1 MATTSVRSRQSEL
14 QRFLAF
20 QGNVRWVRAGREA
33 WRVPLRIVSATMA
46 VSDTDRVS
54 DYIRYL
60 FIRCVGILDS
70 ATLEN

>member
-46 VSDTDRVS
+46 VSDTDGVS
-54 DYIRYL
+54 DKGISL
-60 FIRCVGILDS
+60 FINCVD
-70 ATLEN
+70 TLEK

>member
-1 MATTSVRSRQSEL
+1 MATTSVRNRQSEL

-46 VSDTDRVS
+46 VSDT
-54 DYIRYL
+54 I
-60 FIRCVGILDS
+60 VGIFVYQMCRYS
-70 ATLEN
+70 GEVRFCTRSQ

>member
-33 WRVPLRIVSATMA
+33 WRVPLRIVSATM
-46 VSDTDRVS
+46 DQIQIG
-54 DYIRYL
+54 YLIREYL
-60 FIRCVGILDS
+60 FISVG
-70 ATLEN
+70 TLEK